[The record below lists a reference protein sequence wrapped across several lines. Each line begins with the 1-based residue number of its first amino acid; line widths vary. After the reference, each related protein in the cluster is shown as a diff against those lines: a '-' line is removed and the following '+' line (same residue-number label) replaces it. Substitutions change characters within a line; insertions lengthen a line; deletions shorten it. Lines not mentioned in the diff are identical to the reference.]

1 MTEQDKQ
8 IIARAFNELDTDHNG
23 FVDKEELVEYLL
35 STGDLNQRDA
45 SLRAKELIHGMDM
58 DGDGKIDINEWIHG
72 KTAEKLTSDTK
83 LIDRQFTRIL
93 TSTRLNITRDNNSS
107 LMEDLEAGASQT
119 NQQITTE
126 EILQSFG

>member
-1 MTEQDKQ
+1 
-8 IIARAFNELDTDHNG
+8 
-23 FVDKEELVEYLL
+23 
-35 STGDLNQRDA
+35 
-45 SLRAKELIHGMDM
+45 MDM

-93 TSTRLNITRDNNSS
+93 TSTNVIRDNNSTSS

-126 EILQSFG
+126 EILKSFGDLVAKDELQEILDEIDENGDGVID